1 MTKIIT
7 ESQYNAA
14 MERVEELLKV
24 VDDTTPA
31 DNKDSV
37 ELVLLS
43 NLVAD
48 YEEEHFP
55 IKNPS
60 LTEILKLRMFEMGLT
75 QTTLARKLG
84 MSQSKISEIIAGKV
98 EPTLKQA
105 RRISIELDIAPAI
118 VLGVWKNSTLI
129 IQPPSDKDWR
139 AWSVPRNPT
148 SATPIDNL
156 CFVLK
161 NLSTFT
167 ERPKGL
173 EGELYD
179 LLFSSTEI
187 SKFAPR
193 ERKEYYRDMTTK
205 KDIANQIAFAEKMG
219 VEKIAKNMLEDGLS
233 IEQISKYTGLT
244 AEQISALK

>member
-14 MERVEELLKV
+14 MERVEELLKI
-24 VDDTTPA
+24 VDDSTPA

-118 VLGVWKNSTLI
+118 VLGV
-129 IQPPSDKDWR
+129 
-139 AWSVPRNPT
+139 
-148 SATPIDNL
+148 
-156 CFVLK
+156 
-161 NLSTFT
+161 
-167 ERPKGL
+167 
-173 EGELYD
+173 
-179 LLFSSTEI
+179 
-187 SKFAPR
+187 
-193 ERKEYYRDMTTK
+193 
-205 KDIANQIAFAEKMG
+205 
-219 VEKIAKNMLEDGLS
+219 
-233 IEQISKYTGLT
+233 
-244 AEQISALK
+244 

>member
-7 ESQYNAA
+7 EAQYKAA
-14 MERVEELLKV
+14 MERVEELLKI
-24 VDDTTPA
+24 VDDSTPA

-60 LTEILKLRMFEMGLT
+60 LTEVLKLRMFEMGLT
-75 QTTLARKLG
+75 QTILAKKLG

-118 VLGVWKNSTLI
+118 VLGV
-129 IQPPSDKDWR
+129 
-139 AWSVPRNPT
+139 
-148 SATPIDNL
+148 
-156 CFVLK
+156 
-161 NLSTFT
+161 
-167 ERPKGL
+167 
-173 EGELYD
+173 
-179 LLFSSTEI
+179 
-187 SKFAPR
+187 
-193 ERKEYYRDMTTK
+193 
-205 KDIANQIAFAEKMG
+205 
-219 VEKIAKNMLEDGLS
+219 
-233 IEQISKYTGLT
+233 
-244 AEQISALK
+244 

>member
-14 MERVEELLKV
+14 MERVEELLKI

-118 VLGVWKNSTLI
+118 VLGV
-129 IQPPSDKDWR
+129 
-139 AWSVPRNPT
+139 
-148 SATPIDNL
+148 
-156 CFVLK
+156 
-161 NLSTFT
+161 
-167 ERPKGL
+167 
-173 EGELYD
+173 
-179 LLFSSTEI
+179 
-187 SKFAPR
+187 
-193 ERKEYYRDMTTK
+193 
-205 KDIANQIAFAEKMG
+205 
-219 VEKIAKNMLEDGLS
+219 
-233 IEQISKYTGLT
+233 
-244 AEQISALK
+244 